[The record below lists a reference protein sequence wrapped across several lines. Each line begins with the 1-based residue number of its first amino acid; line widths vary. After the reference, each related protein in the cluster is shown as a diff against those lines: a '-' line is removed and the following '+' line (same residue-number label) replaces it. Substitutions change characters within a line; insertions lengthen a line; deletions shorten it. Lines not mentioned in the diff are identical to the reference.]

1 MQNAKAKIKPYLPH
15 TVFILCVVQPLADV
29 LSYFFDLSGL
39 SNTPTLLLRF
49 VVLGLTVLL
58 GFLFSDK
65 KRAYVLLFAVLA
77 LLTAGHT
84 AACMQSGYDDIVG
97 DWANLL
103 RIYQLPLT
111 AICFISFL
119 RADDRVYPALKR
131 ALLCCLAVI
140 TAVELLSLVTDTN
153 PYTYENKE
161 IGLLGWFLNTS
172 SQSAILSALVPTV
185 LVLLIQKFDYKPLP
199 TLIFS
204 LAAFSLLFFFAT
216 RLAYFALIIT
226 GVGLSLTLILTD
238 RSRKSCIAV
247 LMCVTILFAALLP
260 VSPMYRNQSLVAKN
274 AVLKQERIDELIQ
287 KADKE
292 RNYISMEI
300 PDEDFRVI
308 RLSYAYEEYL
318 GGLVHRFGLERVVEL
333 YGYSESASDIC
344 DARQMK
350 LNYCKLLME
359 DSPTLSVLFGL
370 ELSDLSFEGKTYD
383 VENDFHGVFYLC
395 GASGLLLIIA
405 FLLYFVYR
413 ILRSLICDFKKFF
426 NFETA
431 GWGVAFLC
439 CLMHSY
445 ATAGVLRRPNA
456 SIYFAIVLAC
466 IVFLTDTARR
476 QKKISD

>member
-1 MQNAKAKIKPYLPH
+1 MKKAREKAAPYLPCA
-15 TVFILCVVQPLADV
+15 VFILCVIQPLADV
-29 LSYFFDLSGL
+29 LSYFFDLNGL

-49 VVLGLTVLL
+49 AVLGLTVLL

-84 AACMQSGYDDIVG
+84 AACMQSGYDDMLG

-119 RADDRVYPALKR
+119 RADDRVYLALKR

-140 TAVELLSLVTDTN
+140 TAVELLSLVTGTN
-153 PYTYENKE
+153 PYTYANKE

-185 LVLLIQKFDYKPLP
+185 LVLLIQKFDYKPMP

-260 VSPMYRNQSLVAKN
+260 VSPMYRNQSLVAEN

-287 KADKE
+287 KADE
-292 RNYISMEI
+292 EQNYISMEI

-318 GGLVHRFGLERVVEL
+318 GGLVHRFGLDRVVEL

-350 LNYCKLLME
+350 INYCKLLME
-359 DSPTLSVLFGL
+359 DSPTPSLLFGL

-383 VENDFHGVFYLC
+383 VENDFHGIFYLC
-395 GASGLLLIIA
+395 GASGLLLMA
-405 FLLYFVYR
+405 VFLLYFVYR
-413 ILRSLICDFKKFF
+413 ILKALICDFKQYFT
-426 NFETA
+426 FETA

-445 ATAGVLRRPNA
+445 ATSGVLRRPNA
-456 SIYFAIVLAC
+456 SVYFAIVLAC
-466 IVFLTDTARR
+466 IVFLTDTAQRR
-476 QKKISD
+476 KMAAD